1 MTEAI
6 PVPQAITA
14 HINESRSQS
23 NRDNI
28 KVHHFNQLLSEQL
41 CVLTVSKN
49 ITLNLVRLVLLVANY
64 IWHGGGYVK
73 LFGRIS

>member
-1 MTEAI
+1 MPKKKKKKNFFFWGATI
-6 PVPQAITA
+6 RI
-14 HINESRSQS
+14 
-23 NRDNI
+23 
-28 KVHHFNQLLSEQL
+28 QLY
-41 CVLTVSKN
+41 CTVRVLTVSKN

>member
-1 MTEAI
+1 M
-6 PVPQAITA
+6 
-14 HINESRSQS
+14 
-23 NRDNI
+23 
-28 KVHHFNQLLSEQL
+28 
-41 CVLTVSKN
+41 LTVSKN